1 MLDYITKSES
11 RSDNDYGGIKLL
23 SGDQKC
29 AVLMMIPGEKEASK
43 ILLYLSP
50 NEIKKLGLS
59 MESVKDIDRQIINL
73 VLDEFLLNVRKHLN
87 LEVKYSDYIHKVFSK
102 ALGSKNAQ
110 DVLSNIK
117 SSNVNHEAEILE
129 EMDAKSIAE
138 TLKSEHA
145 QIIGL
150 VISCLPPQLA
160 SDVLKYYSKDKQAD
174 IMYRVATMDKV
185 SEDAL
190 SHLERILNKQVIS
203 SASVMNLEQSGL
215 KSAAKIMN
223 HVKPEMEKTIM
234 SSLLKRDSKTM
245 ESIREKMY
253 TFDNFIL
260 SDKNSLEN
268 LLRNID
274 IDDLSISLKCAND
287 DIRSKFFNCMS
298 KSAAKNILNDIKEM
312 GPVRLSEIQSAQKR
326 ILTVA
331 KQLSDNG
338 SVFFAANRNKETY
351 A

>member
-1 MLDYITKSES
+1 MSENYTKGVKRILKYSKEESIRLSTTYVGSEHLLL
-11 RSDNDYGGIKLL
+11 GIIKDADGDAYKLL
-23 SGDQKC
+23 STIGCDFDKIKNQ
-29 AVLMMIPGEKEASK
+29 IEKEISTNNTSTS
-43 ILLYLSP
+43 I
-50 NEIKKLGLS
+50 G
-59 MESVKDIDRQIINL
+59 
-73 VLDEFLLNVRKHLN
+73 HLP
-87 LEVKYSDYIHKVFSK
+87 L
-102 ALGSKNAQ
+102 
-110 DVLSNIK
+110 
-117 SSNVNHEAEILE
+117 
-129 EMDAKSIAE
+129 
-138 TLKSEHA
+138 T
-145 QIIGL
+145 
-150 VISCLPPQLA
+150 
-160 SDVLKYYSKDKQAD
+160 
-174 IMYRVATMDKV
+174 RR
-185 SEDAL
+185 
-190 SHLERILNKQVIS
+190 LERILKKQVLS
-203 SASVMNLEQSGL
+203 SATVMILEQSGL

>member
-1 MLDYITKSES
+1 
-11 RSDNDYGGIKLL
+11 
-23 SGDQKC
+23 
-29 AVLMMIPGEKEASK
+29 
-43 ILLYLSP
+43 
-50 NEIKKLGLS
+50 
-59 MESVKDIDRQIINL
+59 
-73 VLDEFLLNVRKHLN
+73 
-87 LEVKYSDYIHKVFSK
+87 
-102 ALGSKNAQ
+102 
-110 DVLSNIK
+110 
-117 SSNVNHEAEILE
+117 
-129 EMDAKSIAE
+129 
-138 TLKSEHA
+138 
-145 QIIGL
+145 
-150 VISCLPPQLA
+150 
-160 SDVLKYYSKDKQAD
+160 
-174 IMYRVATMDKV
+174 MYRVATMDKV

-190 SHLERILNKQVIS
+190 SHLERILNKQVLS

>member
-1 MLDYITKSES
+1 
-11 RSDNDYGGIKLL
+11 
-23 SGDQKC
+23 
-29 AVLMMIPGEKEASK
+29 
-43 ILLYLSP
+43 
-50 NEIKKLGLS
+50 
-59 MESVKDIDRQIINL
+59 
-73 VLDEFLLNVRKHLN
+73 
-87 LEVKYSDYIHKVFSK
+87 
-102 ALGSKNAQ
+102 
-110 DVLSNIK
+110 
-117 SSNVNHEAEILE
+117 
-129 EMDAKSIAE
+129 
-138 TLKSEHA
+138 
-145 QIIGL
+145 
-150 VISCLPPQLA
+150 
-160 SDVLKYYSKDKQAD
+160 
-174 IMYRVATMDKV
+174 
-185 SEDAL
+185 
-190 SHLERILNKQVIS
+190 
-203 SASVMNLEQSGL
+203 
-215 KSAAKIMN
+215 
-223 HVKPEMEKTIM
+223 M

-260 SDKNSLEN
+260 SDKNSIEN

-274 IDDLSISLKCAND
+274 IADLSISLKCAND